1 MDNVPY
7 NTAYNAIK
15 PPWEWLQGY
24 LDWDNCT
31 HIELIPKTDA
41 RRSVSSRSSF
51 SVYDTDGR

>member
-31 HIELIPKTDA
+31 HFEFIPKTDA
-41 RRSVSSRSSF
+41 
-51 SVYDTDGR
+51 